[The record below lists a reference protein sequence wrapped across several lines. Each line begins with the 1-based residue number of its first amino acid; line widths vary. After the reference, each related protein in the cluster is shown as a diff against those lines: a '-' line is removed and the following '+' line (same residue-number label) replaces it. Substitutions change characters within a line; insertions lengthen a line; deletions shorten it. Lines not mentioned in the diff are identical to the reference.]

1 MKKQVKGILNL
12 LGLLAVVTWSVAPFV
27 WQVITSFKPAVELA
41 TIPPILPAHPTLENY
56 INVFSDR
63 PFGRIILNSIVVA
76 TLTTVLSLLAGSLAG
91 FALAVFRLR
100 GRQLFLGFVLTV
112 SMFPPISTVSPL
124 YIIIRELG
132 LRDTIFALVITYTT
146 FSLPLTIWILTN
158 FFRSIPRELY
168 LSARVDG
175 CGNFQI
181 FYKIFLPVTAPGL
194 FATAILVFIF
204 AWNEF
209 LFALTFTSTVRART
223 VPVEIALFPGVHEM
237 PWAEI
242 ASASVVVTLPVV
254 LVVFL
259 FQRRIVEGLTAGAI
273 KR

>member
-1 MKKQVKGILNL
+1 MNRTLKKTLNWL
-12 LGLLAVVTWSVAPFV
+12 VLCVVVLWSVAPFV
-27 WQVITSFKPAVELA
+27 WQVITSFKPSAELA
-41 TIPPILPAHPTLENY
+41 TLPPLLPASPTLDNY
-56 INVFSDR
+56 ISVFSDR
-63 PFGRIILNSIVVA
+63 PFGRIILNSLVVA
-76 TLTTVLSLLAGSLAG
+76 SLTTTLSILVGSLAAFG
-91 FALAVFRLR
+91 LAVLKPR
-100 GRQLFLGFVLTV
+100 GGYLFLGFVLTV

-132 LRDTIFALVITYTT
+132 LRDTVLALIITYTT

-175 CGNFQI
+175 CTSFQI
-181 FYKIFLPVTAPGL
+181 FYRIFLPVAAPGL

-242 ASASVVVTLPVV
+242 AAASVIVTVPVV
-254 LVVFL
+254 LLVFL
-259 FQRRIVEGLTAGAI
+259 FQRRIIEGLTAGAV

>member
-1 MKKQVKGILNL
+1 MNITLKKTLNWL
-12 LGLLAVVTWSVAPFV
+12 VLCVVVLWSVAPFV
-27 WQVITSFKPAVELA
+27 WQVITSFKPSAELA
-41 TIPPILPAHPTLENY
+41 TLPPLLPASPTLDNY
-56 INVFSDR
+56 ISVFSDR
-63 PFGRIILNSIVVA
+63 PFGRIILNSLVVA
-76 TLTTVLSLLAGSLAG
+76 SLTTTLSILVGSLAAFG
-91 FALAVFRLR
+91 LAVLR
-100 GRQLFLGFVLTV
+100 PRGGYLFLGFVLTV

-132 LRDTIFALVITYTT
+132 LRDTVLALTITYTT

-175 CGNFQI
+175 CTSFQI
-181 FYKIFLPVTAPGL
+181 FYRIFLPVAAPGL

-242 ASASVVVTLPVV
+242 AAASVIVTVPVV
-254 LVVFL
+254 LLVFL
-259 FQRRIVEGLTAGAI
+259 FQRRIIEGLTAGAV